1 MKKPTGKPG
10 EAKDRIFWCIAIECK
25 IIEKTHS
32 GLLGIMESDAE
43 DRGDDE
49 EGGVLMKR
57 FLGVG
62 PQHAHPR
69 REQINV
75 FAHSL
80 HLLESPPQK

>member
-1 MKKPTGKPG
+1 M
-10 EAKDRIFWCIAIECK
+10 
-25 IIEKTHS
+25 EKTHS

-43 DRGDDE
+43 DRGDEE
-49 EGGVLMKR
+49 EGGEGLTKR

-62 PQHAHPR
+62 PQHVHPR
-69 REQINV
+69 RAQINL